1 MLETL
6 IDYRYVHHKFKLN
19 GYHFSK
25 EDLERVAYSFVKEG
39 EYYEKPVGDFLIDW
53 FDEKDY
59 INMYSSGTT
68 GNPKLITVKKQAM
81 VNSALATGEFFGLEA
96 GQKVLHCLPARYVA
110 GKMMFIRGF
119 ILGLEL
125 DFVEPRLAPLENN
138 DEHYDFAA
146 MVPLQVK
153 NSLDQLEQIKKIIIG
168 GTLIPK
174 PLESQ
179 ILTKKTECWETFG
192 MTETITHIAAKRVG
206 ETYFS
211 VLPNIILSKTDD
223 DCLIIKAEGISD
235 ELIITN
241 DLVELYTEN
250 QFKWLGRKD
259 NVVNSG
265 GIKLIPE
272 RIEEKLSIIPR
283 RFFVSG
289 IADEDLGQKLVL
301 IVEGEPY
308 EIDKKTFEHLD
319 KYEKPKDIFFVPKF
333 KETASRKIMR
343 GETLK
348 LIAQ

>member
-6 IDYRYVHHKFKLN
+6 IDYKFVHHKFKLN

-68 GNPKLITVKKQAM
+68 GEPKLITIKKQAM
-81 VNSALATGEFFGLEA
+81 VNSALATGAFFGLEA

-153 NSLDQLEQIKKIIIG
+153 NSLNQLEQIKKLIIG

-174 PLESQ
+174 SLEKQ
-179 ILTKKTECWETFG
+179 ILTKKTTSWETFG

-206 ETYFS
+206 EKYFS
-211 VLPNIILSKTDD
+211 VLPNIMLSQTDD
-223 DCLIIKAEGISD
+223 NCLIIKAEGISD
-235 ELIITN
+235 DLIITN
-241 DLVELYTEN
+241 DIVELYDEN
-250 QFKWLGRKD
+250 QFAWLGRKD
-259 NVVNSG
+259 NIVNSG

-283 RFFVSG
+283 RFFITGVN
-289 IADEDLGQKLVL
+289 DEDLGQKLILV
-301 IVEGEPY
+301 IEGDSFEL
-308 EIDKKTFEHLD
+308 DGKTFEHLD
-319 KYEKPKDIFFVPKF
+319 KHEKPKEIIFIPKF

-343 GETLK
+343 SETMK
-348 LIAQ
+348 AIAQ

>member
-1 MLETL
+1 MTEV
-6 IDYRYVHHKFKLN
+6 IDYKKVHHKFKLN

-53 FDEKDY
+53 FDEKDF

-68 GNPKLITVKKQAM
+68 GEPKLITVKKQAM
-81 VNSALATGEFFGLEA
+81 VNSALATGDFFGLEP
-96 GQKVLHCLPARYVA
+96 GMKVLHCLPARYVA

-125 DFVEPRLAPLENN
+125 DFVEPRLAPLTDN
-138 DEHYDFAA
+138 DEYYDFAA

-153 NSLDQLEQIKKIIIG
+153 NSIEQLDQIKKIIIG

-174 PLESQ
+174 PLEKQ
-179 ILTKKTECWETFG
+179 ILAKKTECWETFG

-206 ETYFS
+206 EKYFS
-211 VLPNIILSKTDD
+211 VLPNIMLSKTDD

-235 ELIITN
+235 ELIVTN
-241 DLVELYTEN
+241 DIVELYNEN
-250 QFKWLGRKD
+250 QFAWLGRKD
-259 NVVNSG
+259 NIVNSG

-283 RFFVSG
+283 RFFVTG
-289 IADEDLGQKLVL
+289 LIDEDLGQKLVL
-301 IVEGEPY
+301 VIEGEPFD
-308 EIDKKTFEHLD
+308 IDPKTFDHLE
-319 KYEKPKDIFFVPKF
+319 KYEKPKDIIFIPKF

-343 GETLK
+343 SETMKVL
-348 LIAQ
+348 A

>member
-1 MLETL
+1 MVAA
-6 IDYRYVHHKFKLN
+6 IDYKFVHHKFKLN
-19 GYHFSK
+19 GFHFTK
-25 EDLERVAYSFVKEG
+25 EDLERVAYGFVKEG

-53 FDEKDY
+53 FDKKDY
-59 INMYSSGTT
+59 IQMFSSGTT
-68 GNPKLITVKKQAM
+68 GEPKSITIKKQAM
-81 VNSALATGEFFGLEA
+81 VNSAIATGEFFGLEA

-138 DEHYDFAA
+138 DECYDFAA

-153 NSLDQLEQIKKIIIG
+153 NSINQLEQIKKVIIG

-174 PLESQ
+174 PLENQ

-206 ETYFS
+206 EKYFS
-211 VLPNIILSKTDD
+211 VLPNVIISQNDD
-223 DCLIIKAEGISD
+223 QCLVIKAPSISD
-235 ELIITN
+235 DLIETN
-241 DLVELYTEN
+241 DIVELYSEN
-250 QFKWLGRKD
+250 QFAWLGRKD
-259 NVVNSG
+259 NVINSG

-283 RFFVSG
+283 RFF
-289 IADEDLGQKLVL
+289 IAGEDDEDLGQKLIL
-301 IVEGEPY
+301 IIEGDAY
-308 EIDKKTFEHLD
+308 EVDQKIFDHLD
-319 KYEKPKDIFFVPKF
+319 KYEKPKAIYFIPKF

-343 GETLK
+343 EESLK
-348 LIAQ
+348 ILSL